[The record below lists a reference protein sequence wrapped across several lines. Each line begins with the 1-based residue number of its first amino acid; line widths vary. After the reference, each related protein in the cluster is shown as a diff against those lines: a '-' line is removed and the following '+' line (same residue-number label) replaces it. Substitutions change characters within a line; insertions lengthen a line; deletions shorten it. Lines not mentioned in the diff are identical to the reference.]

1 MNPIGNKYLVKVD
14 VSVKDE
20 AVGGI
25 YLPQGSISQ
34 NVHYKGTVVAHG
46 TAMTENELIPE
57 GSKIYFDW
65 KNKEAKT
72 KLHLDNSVYYICDP
86 IAIIALDTE
95 EDSE

>member
-1 MNPIGNKYLVKVD
+1 
-14 VSVKDE
+14 
-20 AVGGI
+20 
-25 YLPQGSISQ
+25 
-34 NVHYKGTVVAHG
+34 
-46 TAMTENELIPE
+46 MTENELIPE